1 MDILQHLMSLADRQY
16 QSFHS
21 KLIPTVPPENIIGV
35 RTPVLRKFARQ
46 LYRDEKYES
55 FIRTL
60 PHHFY
65 EENNLHA
72 FIVEQFTDYQNAL
85 HEVDRFLP
93 FVDNWATC
101 DAMSPK
107 IFRNHRSGLLAFIK
121 QWIQNDHPFAVRYGI
136 KMLMDHFLDED
147 FDPKYLSLAARIHSD
162 EYYVNMMVAWYFATA
177 LAKQYDETIDIIR
190 HRQLSPWIHAK
201 TIQKA
206 LESRRITDSQKA
218 LLRAMKSYEE
228 AESM

>member
-1 MDILQHLMSLADRQY
+1 M
-16 QSFHS
+16 
-21 KLIPTVPPENIIGV
+21 
-35 RTPVLRKFARQ
+35 
-46 LYRDEKYES
+46 
-55 FIRTL
+55 
-60 PHHFY
+60 
-65 EENNLHA
+65 
-72 FIVEQFTDYQNAL
+72 
-85 HEVDRFLP
+85 
-93 FVDNWATC
+93 
-101 DAMSPK
+101 
-107 IFRNHRSGLLAFIK
+107 LAFIK
-121 QWIQNDHPFAVRYGI
+121 RWIQNDHPFAVRYGI

-206 LESRRITDSQKA
+206 LKSRRITDSQKA